1 MKAKNIQWDID
12 FDDFDPEV
20 DELPTEIEI
29 PEGMTDEDE
38 ISDYISDQTGFCH
51 KGFELENGDSEENT
65 KVFAVDV
72 RYYIPAK
79 NEKEVAQILENMG
92 VADSEYYSCYKIEE
106 DENLDDEPD
115 NKVEE
120 SEEITREMIRM
131 ALEKLVITIHNGIY
145 GCTGIC
151 CKLGDYAFYFVGT
164 DDQMSVEEYWQ
175 SYTKDMT
182 VKMLHDVLKNQKAAE
197 ENGIEVYEWKY
208 YYSILNQ
215 MYKVEK
221 SEYRLVSLMDGTAMN
236 DQTIIFKTNA
246 PAEELK
252 ELERISC
259 EVYLNDGDYEDVP
272 IWETVLND
280 KGYVFEYV
288 DSSTNCGSEFLEH
301 TYAYVT
307 EHYIIE
313 NQPDIKTADAPKME
327 SGFYQEN
334 RGNNME
340 TLIEKAK
347 KEYFELFSKVENV
360 NRRLNKPI
368 LKELPEILG
377 VKVTQWDEECNL
389 FDGMYGSILITVWEK
404 TDNTYGIGSTVEVFD
419 ENDNYIRD
427 LTDNEISL

>member
-29 PEGMTDEDE
+29 PEGMTDEEE

-51 KGFELENGDSEENT
+51 KGFELEDGDSEENT

-79 NEKEVAQILENMG
+79 DEEEVAQILENMG
-92 VADSEYYSCYKIEE
+92 VTDNEYYSCYEIEKDE
-106 DENLDDEPD
+106 DFDDESDKEVGVPEEFE
-115 NKVEE
+115 VEE
-120 SEEITREMIRM
+120 PEKITREMIRM
-131 ALEKLVITIHNGIY
+131 ALEKLVITIHNGIC

-182 VKMLHDVLKNQKAAE
+182 VKMLHDVLKNQSAAE
-197 ENGIEVYEWKY
+197 ENGIEMYEWKY
-208 YYSILNQ
+208 YCSILNQ

-259 EVYLNDGDYEDVP
+259 EVYLNGGDYEDVP

-280 KGYVFEYV
+280 KGYVFEYM

-313 NQPDIKTADAPKME
+313 NQPDVKTADEPKMKFVFDKDVYE
-327 SGFYQEN
+327 IVRDAITDLCG
-334 RGNNME
+334 
-340 TLIEKAK
+340 IERNCFTAHNCIEVDQ
-347 KEYFELFSKVENV
+347 KEFDEI
-360 NRRLNKPI
+360 RDW
-368 LKELPEILG
+368 LPEI
-377 VKVTQWDEECNL
+377 QFNR
-389 FDGMYGSILITVWEK
+389 
-404 TDNTYGIGSTVEVFD
+404 
-419 ENDNYIRD
+419 IR
-427 LTDNEISL
+427 